1 MQSTVNYLWHT
12 DDLLGQGAT
21 ASVYKARNKK
31 SGELVAVKVFNTA
44 SYLRPREVQV
54 REFEVLRKLNHQNI
68 VKLFAVEETGGSR
81 QKVLVMEY
89 CSSGSLLSVLES
101 PENAF
106 GLPEEE
112 FLVVL
117 RCVVAGMNHLRENGI
132 VHRDI
137 KPGNIMRLMGEEGQ
151 SIYKLTDFG
160 AARELDDDEKFV
172 SVYGTEEY
180 LHPDM
185 YERAVLRKP
194 QQKTFGVTVDLW
206 SIGVT
211 LYHAATGSLPF
222 VPFGGPRR
230 NKEMMYRITTEKPAG
245 AIAGTQRRENGPL
258 EWSYTLP
265 VTCRLSTGLQS
276 QLVPILANILEVEQA
291 KCWGFDQFFAETSDI
306 LQRVVVHV
314 FSLSQA
320 ALHRVYIHAHNTVAI
335 FLEAVYKQT
344 SVAPQHQEY
353 LFEGH
358 VCVLEPS
365 LSAQHI
371 THTTASSPLTL
382 FSMASE
388 TPKGLAFR
396 DPAQD
401 IPKFFPKVDL
411 QADYST
417 AKSVLGAGYQALW
430 LARAL
435 LAGQELMLRGLYWF
449 VETLQVTCRRTLEVT
464 RMALLFLSSSLGTER
479 FSSVAGMPEMQEL
492 KRITE
497 LRSKLRALA
506 EALSRCSHNI
516 TETQTSL
523 STLSSELM
531 KNRDQVLADRSIQQ
545 IQCCLDKMNLIYKQ
559 FKKSRMRPGLGYNE
573 EQIHKLDKV
582 NFGHLAK
589 RLLQVFQEKCVQKY
603 QTSLVTHGKWM
614 REVHET
620 RNHLRMV
627 SCSVAAFNTE
637 AQGAQE
643 GLGKLLDQLSHQLL
657 QDRTKEAQVSAPP
670 TAPHPSPALMDL
682 VLHMQELCE
691 EMKLLAFDLQ
701 DNNRII
707 EGAGPDAGGC
717 PISSAYLSPG
727 QQLGD
732 VTSITF
738 HCLSAGSSPA
748 GPGVPGHLCQA
759 TAWAELCVSHRL
771 RYGSSVPR
779 ACVAK
784 AGRRWGR
791 RDVNHSRRPAH
802 PPPWVYRPSLLREQK
817 RRPLGVPPGD
827 WVRRP
832 NFSLLSS

>member
-1 MQSTVNYLWHT
+1 MQSTANYLWHT

-31 SGELVAVKVFNTA
+31 SGELVAVKVFNTT

-106 GLPEEE
+106 GLPEDE

-137 KPGNIMRLMGEEGQ
+137 KPGNIMRLVGEEGQ

-194 QQKTFGVTVDLW
+194 QQKAFGVTVDLW

-222 VPFGGPRR
+222 IPFGGPRR
-230 NKEMMYRITTEKPAG
+230 NKEIMYRITTEKPAG
-245 AIAGTQRRENGPL
+245 AIAGAQRRENGPL

-265 VTCRLSTGLQS
+265 ITCQLSLGLQS

-320 ALHRVYIHAHNTVAI
+320 VLHHIYIHAHNTIAI
-335 FLEAVYKQT
+335 FQEAVHKQT
-344 SVAPQHQEY
+344 SVAPRHQEY

-358 VCVLEPS
+358 LCVLEPS
-365 LSAQHI
+365 VSAQHI
-371 THTTASSPLTL
+371 AHTTASSPLTL
-382 FSMASE
+382 FSTAI
-388 TPKGLAFR
+388 PKGLAFR
-396 DPAQD
+396 DPALD
-401 IPKFFPKVDL
+401 VPKFVPKVDL
-411 QADYST
+411 QADYNT
-417 AKSVLGAGYQALW
+417 AKGVLGAGYQALR

-435 LAGQELMLRGLYWF
+435 LDGQELMFRGLHW
-449 VETLQVTCRRTLEVT
+449 VMEVLQATCRRTLEVART
-464 RMALLFLSSSLGTER
+464 SLLYLSSSLGTER
-479 FSSVAGMPEMQEL
+479 FSSVAGTPEIQEL
-492 KRITE
+492 KAAAE
-497 LRSKLRALA
+497 LRSRLRTLA
-506 EALSRCSHNI
+506 EVLSRCSQNI
-516 TETQTSL
+516 TETQESL
-523 STLSSELM
+523 SSLNRELV
-531 KNRDQVLADRSIQQ
+531 KSRDQVHEDRSIQQ
-545 IQCCLDKMNLIYKQ
+545 IQCCLDKMNFIYKQ

-582 NFGHLAK
+582 NFSHLAK
-589 RLLQVFQEKCVQKY
+589 RLLQVFQEECVQKY
-603 QTSLVTHGKWM
+603 QASLVTHGKRM
-614 REVHET
+614 RVVHET
-620 RNHLRMV
+620 RNHLRLV
-627 SCSVAAFNTE
+627 GCSVAACNTE
-637 AQGAQE
+637 AQGVQE
-643 GLGKLLDQLSHQLL
+643 SLSKLLEELSHQLL
-657 QDRTKEAQVSAPP
+657 QDRAKGAQASPPPIAPY
-670 TAPHPSPALMDL
+670 PSPTRKDL
-682 VLHMQELCE
+682 LLHMQELCE
-691 EMKLLAFDLQ
+691 GMKLLASDLL

-707 EGAGPDAGGC
+707 ERLNRVPAPPD
-717 PISSAYLSPG
+717 
-727 QQLGD
+727 
-732 VTSITF
+732 V
-738 HCLSAGSSPA
+738 
-748 GPGVPGHLCQA
+748 
-759 TAWAELCVSHRL
+759 
-771 RYGSSVPR
+771 
-779 ACVAK
+779 
-784 AGRRWGR
+784 
-791 RDVNHSRRPAH
+791 
-802 PPPWVYRPSLLREQK
+802 
-817 RRPLGVPPGD
+817 
-827 WVRRP
+827 
-832 NFSLLSS
+832 

>member
-54 REFEVLRKLNHQNI
+54 REFEVLRKLSHQNI
-68 VKLFAVEETGGSR
+68 IKFFAVEETGGSR

-89 CSSGSLLSVLES
+89 CSSGSLLSALES

-106 GLPEEE
+106 GLPEDE

-117 RCVVAGMNHLRENGI
+117 RCVVAGVNHLRENGI

-137 KPGNIMRLMGEEGQ
+137 KPGNILRLVGEEGR

-194 QQKTFGVTVDLW
+194 QQKAFGVAVDLW

-230 NKEMMYRITTEKPAG
+230 NKEIMYRITTEKPTG
-245 AIAGTQRRENGPL
+245 AIAGTQRLENGPL

-265 VTCRLSTGLQS
+265 ITCQLSMGLQS

-314 FSLSQA
+314 FSLPQA
-320 ALHRVYIHAHNTVAI
+320 VVHHVYIHAHNTIAI

-344 SVAPQHQEY
+344 NVAPQHQEY

-358 VCVLEPS
+358 LCVLEPS

-371 THTTASSPLTL
+371 AHTTASSPLTL
-382 FSMASE
+382 FSMVSE

-396 DPAQD
+396 DRCRRQIWVLILHAPLKCHVTRAGGLPNLLRSVQRSGKETPVETGRCGFNVVSTVCAALD

-411 QADYST
+411 QADYNT
-417 AKSVLGAGYQALW
+417 AKGVLGAGYQALR
-430 LARAL
+430 LAQAL
-435 LAGQELMLRGLYWF
+435 LTGQELMLRGLHWF
-449 VETLQVTCRRTLEVT
+449 VESLQATCRRTLEVT

-479 FSSVAGMPEMQEL
+479 FSNVAGVPEIQEL
-492 KRITE
+492 KRAAE
-497 LRSKLRALA
+497 LRSKLRTLA
-506 EALSRCSHNI
+506 EVLSRCSHNI
-516 TETQTSL
+516 TETKMTL
-523 STLSSELM
+523 SNLSSELM
-531 KNRDQVLADRSIQQ
+531 KNRDQVHADRSIQQ
-545 IQCCLDKMNLIYKQ
+545 IQCCLDKMYLIYKQ

-582 NFGHLAK
+582 NFSHLAK
-589 RLLQVFQEKCVQKY
+589 RLLQVFQEERVQKY
-603 QTSLVTHGKWM
+603 QASLATHGKRM
-614 REVHET
+614 RVVHET
-620 RNHLRMV
+620 RNHLRLV
-627 SCSVAAFNTE
+627 GCSVAACNTE

-643 GLGKLLDQLSHQLL
+643 SLSKILDWLSHQLL
-657 QDRTKEAQVSAPP
+657 QDRTKEAQASPP
-670 TAPHPSPALMDL
+670 TTAPYPSPALKDL
-682 VLHMQELCE
+682 VFHMQELCK
-691 EMKLLAFDLQ
+691 EMKVLASDLQ
-701 DNNRII
+701 DNNRVI
-707 EGAGPDAGGC
+707 EGLSRVPSAPD
-717 PISSAYLSPG
+717 I
-727 QQLGD
+727 
-732 VTSITF
+732 
-738 HCLSAGSSPA
+738 
-748 GPGVPGHLCQA
+748 
-759 TAWAELCVSHRL
+759 
-771 RYGSSVPR
+771 
-779 ACVAK
+779 
-784 AGRRWGR
+784 
-791 RDVNHSRRPAH
+791 
-802 PPPWVYRPSLLREQK
+802 
-817 RRPLGVPPGD
+817 
-827 WVRRP
+827 
-832 NFSLLSS
+832 

>member
-1 MQSTVNYLWHT
+1 MQSTANYLWHT

-44 SYLRPREVQV
+44 SYLRPLEVQE

-68 VKLFAVEETGGSR
+68 VKLFAVEETGGR

-106 GLPEEE
+106 GLPEDE

-137 KPGNIMRLMGEEGQ
+137 KPGNIMRLVGEEGQ

-160 AARELDDDEKFV
+160 AARELDDDEKFI

-194 QQKTFGVTVDLW
+194 QQKAFGVAVDLW

-230 NKEMMYRITTEKPAG
+230 NKGIMYRITTEKPAG
-245 AIAGTQRRENGPL
+245 AIAGAQRRENGPL
-258 EWSYTLP
+258 EWSYSLP
-265 VTCRLSTGLQS
+265 ITCPLSTGLQS

-320 ALHRVYIHAHNTVAI
+320 VLHHVYIHAHNTIAI
-335 FLEAVYKQT
+335 FLEAVYEQT
-344 SVAPQHQEY
+344 KVAPQHQEY

-358 VCVLEPS
+358 LCVLEPN

-371 THTTASSPLTL
+371 AHTTASSPLTL
-382 FSMASE
+382 FSMANE
-388 TPKGLAFR
+388 TPKGLAFK
-396 DPAQD
+396 DPALD
-401 IPKFFPKVDL
+401 IPKFVPKVDL
-411 QADYST
+411 QADYNT
-417 AKSVLGAGYQALW
+417 AKGVLGAGYQALR

-435 LAGQELMLRGLYWF
+435 LDGQEMMLRGLHWV
-449 VETLQVTCRRTLEVT
+449 VEVLQTLCRRTLEVT
-464 RMALLFLSSSLGTER
+464 RTALLFLSSSLGTER
-479 FSSVAGMPEMQEL
+479 FSPTAGTSEIQEL
-492 KRITE
+492 KGAAE
-497 LRSKLRALA
+497 LRSRLRTLA
-506 EALSRCSHNI
+506 EVLSRCSQNI
-516 TETQTSL
+516 TDTQMSL
-523 STLSSELM
+523 SNLSSELM
-531 KNRDQVLADRSIQQ
+531 KNRDQVHEDRSIKQ
-545 IQCCLDKMNLIYKQ
+545 IQCCLDKMYLIYKQ
-559 FKKSRMRPGLGYNE
+559 FKKSRMKPGLGYNQ

-582 NFGHLAK
+582 NFSHLAK
-589 RLLQVFQEKCVQKY
+589 RLLQVFQEECVQKY
-603 QTSLVTHGKWM
+603 QASLVTHGKRM
-614 REVHET
+614 REVHKT
-620 RNHLRMV
+620 RNHLRLV
-627 SCSVAAFNTE
+627 GCSVAACNTE

-643 GLGKLLDQLSHQLL
+643 SLSKILDQLSYQLL
-657 QDRTKEAQVSAPP
+657 QDRTKAAQASP
-670 TAPHPSPALMDL
+670 TLMDPHPSPAPKDL
-682 VLHMQELCE
+682 ALHMQELCE

-707 EGAGPDAGGC
+707 ER
-717 PISSAYLSPG
+717 LSRE
-727 QQLGD
+727 
-732 VTSITF
+732 S
-738 HCLSAGSSPA
+738 SSP
-748 GPGVPGHLCQA
+748 
-759 TAWAELCVSHRL
+759 
-771 RYGSSVPR
+771 
-779 ACVAK
+779 
-784 AGRRWGR
+784 
-791 RDVNHSRRPAH
+791 DV
-802 PPPWVYRPSLLREQK
+802 
-817 RRPLGVPPGD
+817 
-827 WVRRP
+827 
-832 NFSLLSS
+832 

>member
-1 MQSTVNYLWHT
+1 MGTQLLDLPQTVNITDARPGESLADPQRLRALGRRRPASRGQEMQSTVNYLWHT

-54 REFEVLRKLNHQNI
+54 REFDVLRKLNHQNI

-89 CSSGSLLSVLES
+89 CSGGSLLSVLES

-106 GLPEEE
+106 GLPEDE

-117 RCVVAGMNHLRENGI
+117 RCVAPPMRTLYLDPRASFPPKEAPHTELFLARELAALPPSPVAGMNHLRENSI

-265 VTCRLSTGLQS
+265 ITCRLSMGLQS

-320 ALHRVYIHAHNTVAI
+320 VLHHVYIHAHNTVAI

-371 THTTASSPLTL
+371 AHTTASSPLTL

-449 VETLQVTCRRTLEVT
+449 VEMLQATCRRTLEVT
-464 RMALLFLSSSLGTER
+464 RMALLFLTSSLGTER
-479 FSSVAGMPEMQEL
+479 CSAMVRLWFSSVAGMPEMQEL
-492 KRITE
+492 KRVTE
-497 LRSKLRALA
+497 LRSKLQALA
-506 EALSRCSHNI
+506 EALSRYAHDI
-516 TETQTSL
+516 TETQMSL
-523 STLSSELM
+523 NNLSSELM
-531 KNRDQVLADRSIQQ
+531 KNRDQHPADSVLFGQDEPHLQTVQEIQ
-545 IQCCLDKMNLIYKQ
+545 NEA
-559 FKKSRMRPGLGYNE
+559 SGLGYNE

-620 RNHLRMV
+620 RIHLRMV

-643 GLGKLLDQLSHQLL
+643 SLSKILDQLSHQLL
-657 QDRTKEAQVSAPP
+657 QDRTMGAQVSAPP
-670 TAPHPSPALMDL
+670 TAPHPSPALTDL

-691 EMKLLAFDLQ
+691 EVKLLAFDLQ

-707 EGAGPDAGGC
+707 EGLSRPPSAPD
-717 PISSAYLSPG
+717 S
-727 QQLGD
+727 
-732 VTSITF
+732 
-738 HCLSAGSSPA
+738 
-748 GPGVPGHLCQA
+748 
-759 TAWAELCVSHRL
+759 
-771 RYGSSVPR
+771 
-779 ACVAK
+779 
-784 AGRRWGR
+784 
-791 RDVNHSRRPAH
+791 
-802 PPPWVYRPSLLREQK
+802 
-817 RRPLGVPPGD
+817 
-827 WVRRP
+827 
-832 NFSLLSS
+832 

>member
-1 MQSTVNYLWHT
+1 MQSTANYLWHT

-44 SYLRPREVQV
+44 SYLRPHEVQV

-222 VPFGGPRR
+222 IPFGGPRR

-245 AIAGTQRRENGPL
+245 AIAGTQRQQNGPL
-258 EWSYTLP
+258 EWSYSLP
-265 VTCRLSTGLQS
+265 ITCRLSTGLQT

-320 ALHRVYIHAHNTVAI
+320 VLHHVYIHAHNTIAI
-335 FLEAVYKQT
+335 FLEAVYEQT
-344 SVAPQHQEY
+344 QVAPQHQEY

-358 VCVLEPS
+358 LCVLEPS

-371 THTTASSPLTL
+371 AHTTSSSPLTL
-382 FSMASE
+382 FSTASE

-411 QADYST
+411 QSDYTTS
-417 AKSVLGAGYQALW
+417 KSVLGAGYQALW
-430 LARAL
+430 LAQTL
-435 LAGQELMLRGLYWF
+435 LAGQELMLRGLDWF
-449 VETLQVTCRRTLEVT
+449 VRTLEGV
-464 RMALLFLSSSLGTER
+464 RVALLFLSSSLGTER
-479 FSSVAGMPEMQEL
+479 VSSVSGTLEIEEVKKVTEL
-492 KRITE
+492 KSR
-497 LRSKLRALA
+497 LRALA
-506 EALSRCSHNI
+506 EALSRCSHRI
-516 TETQTSL
+516 TETQSCL
-523 STLSSELM
+523 SNLSSELL
-531 KNRDQVLADRSIQQ
+531 KNRDQVHADRSIQK

-582 NFGHLAK
+582 NFSRLAK
-589 RLLQVFQEKCVQKY
+589 RLLKVFQEKCVQKY
-603 QTSLVTHGKWM
+603 QTSLVTHGMWM

-620 RNHLRMV
+620 RNRLRMV
-627 SCSVAAFNTE
+627 GCSVAAHNTE
-637 AQGAQE
+637 AQGVQE
-643 GLGKLLDQLSHQLL
+643 SLSKVLGGGLPGEGGWQDNSGLSADTSL
-657 QDRTKEAQVSAPP
+657 ASA
-670 TAPHPSPALMDL
+670 SDSMR
-682 VLHMQELCE
+682 ELCD

-707 EGAGPDAGGC
+707 EG
-717 PISSAYLSPG
+717 
-727 QQLGD
+727 
-732 VTSITF
+732 
-738 HCLSAGSSPA
+738 
-748 GPGVPGHLCQA
+748 
-759 TAWAELCVSHRL
+759 
-771 RYGSSVPR
+771 
-779 ACVAK
+779 
-784 AGRRWGR
+784 
-791 RDVNHSRRPAH
+791 
-802 PPPWVYRPSLLREQK
+802 
-817 RRPLGVPPGD
+817 
-827 WVRRP
+827 
-832 NFSLLSS
+832 

>member
-68 VKLFAVEETGGSR
+68 VKLFAVEETGVSR

-89 CSSGSLLSVLES
+89 CSGGSLLSVLES

-106 GLPEEE
+106 GLPEDE

-117 RCVVAGMNHLRENGI
+117 RCVVAGMNHLRENSI

-245 AIAGTQRRENGPL
+245 AIAGTQKRENGPL

-265 VTCRLSTGLQS
+265 ITCRLSTGLQS

-320 ALHRVYIHAHNTVAI
+320 ALHRVYIHAHNTIAI
-335 FLEAVYKQT
+335 FLEAVYEQT
-344 SVAPQHQEY
+344 SVAPQNQEY

-358 VCVLEPS
+358 ICFLEPS

-371 THTTASSPLTL
+371 AHTTASSPLTL

-430 LARAL
+430 LAGAL

-449 VETLQVTCRRTLEVT
+449 V
-464 RMALLFLSSSLGTER
+464 
-479 FSSVAGMPEMQEL
+479 SVAGMPEMQEL

-523 STLSSELM
+523 SNLSSELM
-531 KNRDQVLADRSIQQ
+531 KNRDQVHADRSIQQ
-545 IQCCLDKMNLIYKQ
+545 VQCCLDKMNLIYKQ

-589 RLLQVFQEKCVQKY
+589 RLLQVFQEKCVQRY

-614 REVHET
+614 REVHDT

-643 GLGKLLDQLSHQLL
+643 SLSKILDQLSHQLL
-657 QDRTKEAQVSAPP
+657 QDRTKEAQVSATP

-691 EMKLLAFDLQ
+691 EMKLLAVDLQ
-701 DNNRII
+701 DNNHII
-707 EGAGPDAGGC
+707 EGLSRPPTAPD
-717 PISSAYLSPG
+717 S
-727 QQLGD
+727 
-732 VTSITF
+732 
-738 HCLSAGSSPA
+738 
-748 GPGVPGHLCQA
+748 
-759 TAWAELCVSHRL
+759 
-771 RYGSSVPR
+771 
-779 ACVAK
+779 
-784 AGRRWGR
+784 
-791 RDVNHSRRPAH
+791 
-802 PPPWVYRPSLLREQK
+802 
-817 RRPLGVPPGD
+817 
-827 WVRRP
+827 
-832 NFSLLSS
+832 

>member
-68 VKLFAVEETGGSR
+68 IKLFAVEEMGGSR

-106 GLPEEE
+106 GLPEDE

-137 KPGNIMRLMGEEGQ
+137 KPGNIMRLVGEEGQ

-194 QQKTFGVTVDLW
+194 QQKAFGVAVDLW

-230 NKEMMYRITTEKPAG
+230 NKEIMYRITTEKPAG
-245 AIAGTQRRENGPL
+245 AIAGTQRLENGPL

-265 VTCRLSTGLQS
+265 ITCQLSLGLQS

-314 FSLSQA
+314 FSLPQA
-320 ALHRVYIHAHNTVAI
+320 VMHHVYIHAHNTIAI

-344 SVAPQHQEY
+344 NVAPQHQEY

-358 VCVLEPS
+358 LCVLEPS

-371 THTTASSPLTL
+371 AHTTASSPLTL
-382 FSMASE
+382 FSMVSE

-396 DPAQD
+396 DPALD
-401 IPKFFPKVDL
+401 IPKFVPKVDL
-411 QADYST
+411 QADYNT
-417 AKSVLGAGYQALW
+417 AKGVLGAGYQALR
-430 LARAL
+430 LAQAL
-435 LAGQELMLRGLYWF
+435 LAGQELMLRGLHWF
-449 VETLQVTCRRTLEVT
+449 VEILQATCRRTLEVT
-464 RMALLFLSSSLGTER
+464 RMALLFLSSSLGTE
-479 FSSVAGMPEMQEL
+479 STVAGVPEIQEL
-492 KRITE
+492 KRAAE
-497 LRSKLRALA
+497 LRSKLRTLA
-506 EALSRCSHNI
+506 EVLSRCSHNI
-516 TETQTSL
+516 TETKMTL
-523 STLSSELM
+523 SNLSSELM
-531 KNRDQVLADRSIQQ
+531 KNRDQVHADRSIQQ
-545 IQCCLDKMNLIYKQ
+545 IQCCLDKMYLIYKQ

-582 NFGHLAK
+582 NFSHLAK
-589 RLLQVFQEKCVQKY
+589 RLLQVFQEERVQKY
-603 QTSLVTHGKWM
+603 QASLVTHGKRM
-614 REVHET
+614 RVVHET
-620 RNHLRMV
+620 RNHLRLV
-627 SCSVAAFNTE
+627 GCSVAACNTE

-643 GLGKLLDQLSHQLL
+643 SLSKILDWLSHQLL
-657 QDRTKEAQVSAPP
+657 QDRTKGAQASPPP
-670 TAPHPSPALMDL
+670 TAPYPSPALKDL
-682 VLHMQELCE
+682 VLHMQELCK
-691 EMKLLAFDLQ
+691 EMKVLASDLQ
-701 DNNRII
+701 DNNRVI
-707 EGAGPDAGGC
+707 EGLSRVPSAPD
-717 PISSAYLSPG
+717 I
-727 QQLGD
+727 
-732 VTSITF
+732 
-738 HCLSAGSSPA
+738 
-748 GPGVPGHLCQA
+748 
-759 TAWAELCVSHRL
+759 
-771 RYGSSVPR
+771 
-779 ACVAK
+779 
-784 AGRRWGR
+784 
-791 RDVNHSRRPAH
+791 
-802 PPPWVYRPSLLREQK
+802 
-817 RRPLGVPPGD
+817 
-827 WVRRP
+827 
-832 NFSLLSS
+832 

>member
-1 MQSTVNYLWHT
+1 MQSTINYLWHT

-106 GLPEEE
+106 GLPEDE

-137 KPGNIMRLMGEEGQ
+137 KPGNIMRLLGEEGQ

-230 NKEMMYRITTEKPAG
+230 NKEIMYRITTEKPAG

-265 VTCRLSTGLQS
+265 ITCQLSVGLQS

-306 LQRVVVHV
+306 LQRAVVHV

-320 ALHRVYIHAHNTVAI
+320 VLHRIYIHAHNTIAI
-335 FLEAVYKQT
+335 FLEAVYEQT
-344 SVAPQHQEY
+344 NVAPQHQEY

-358 VCVLEPS
+358 LCVLEPN

-371 THTTASSPLTL
+371 AHTTASSPLTL

-396 DPAQD
+396 DPALD
-401 IPKFFPKVDL
+401 IPKFVPKVDL
-411 QADYST
+411 QADYNT
-417 AKSVLGAGYQALW
+417 AKGVLGAGYQALR
-430 LARAL
+430 LARVL
-435 LAGQELMLRGLYWF
+435 LAGQELMLRGLHWF
-449 VETLQVTCRRTLEVT
+449 VETLQATCRRTLEVT
-464 RMALLFLSSSLGTER
+464 RMALLFLSSSLGAE
-479 FSSVAGMPEMQEL
+479 SSVAGMPEIQEL
-492 KRITE
+492 KRATE
-497 LRSKLRALA
+497 LRSQLRTLA
-506 EALSRCSHNI
+506 GVLSRCSHNI
-516 TETQTSL
+516 TETQMSL
-523 STLSSELM
+523 SSLSSELV
-531 KNRDQVLADRSIQQ
+531 KNRDQVHEDRSIQQ
-545 IQCCLDKMNLIYKQ
+545 IQCCVDKMYLIYKQ

-582 NFGHLAK
+582 NFSHLAK
-589 RLLQVFQEKCVQKY
+589 RLLQVFQEECVQKY
-603 QTSLVTHGKWM
+603 QTSLVTHGKRM
-614 REVHET
+614 RVAHET
-620 RNHLRMV
+620 RNHLRLV
-627 SCSVAAFNTE
+627 GCSVAACNTE

-643 GLGKLLDQLSHQLL
+643 SLSKILDRLSHQLL
-657 QDRTKEAQVSAPP
+657 QDRTTGAQASPPPSAPY
-670 TAPHPSPALMDL
+670 PSPALKDL

-707 EGAGPDAGGC
+707 EGLSRVPSAPD
-717 PISSAYLSPG
+717 
-727 QQLGD
+727 
-732 VTSITF
+732 V
-738 HCLSAGSSPA
+738 
-748 GPGVPGHLCQA
+748 
-759 TAWAELCVSHRL
+759 
-771 RYGSSVPR
+771 
-779 ACVAK
+779 
-784 AGRRWGR
+784 
-791 RDVNHSRRPAH
+791 
-802 PPPWVYRPSLLREQK
+802 
-817 RRPLGVPPGD
+817 
-827 WVRRP
+827 
-832 NFSLLSS
+832 

>member
-68 VKLFAVEETGGSR
+68 IKLFAVEEMGGSR

-106 GLPEEE
+106 GLPEDE

-137 KPGNIMRLMGEEGQ
+137 KPGNIMRLVGEEGQ

-194 QQKTFGVTVDLW
+194 QQKAFGVAVDLW

-230 NKEMMYRITTEKPAG
+230 NKEIMHRITTEKPAG
-245 AIAGTQRRENGPL
+245 AIAGTQRLENGPL

-265 VTCRLSTGLQS
+265 VTCQLSMGLQS
-276 QLVPILANILEVEQA
+276 QLVPILVNILEVEQA

-314 FSLSQA
+314 FSLPQA
-320 ALHRVYIHAHNTVAI
+320 VVHHVYIHAHNTIAI

-344 SVAPQHQEY
+344 NVAPQHQEY

-358 VCVLEPS
+358 LCVLEPS

-371 THTTASSPLTL
+371 AHTTASSPLTL
-382 FSMASE
+382 FSTVSE

-396 DPAQD
+396 DPALD
-401 IPKFFPKVDL
+401 IPKFVPKVDL
-411 QADYST
+411 QADYNT
-417 AKSVLGAGYQALW
+417 AKGVLGAGFQALR
-430 LARAL
+430 LAQAL
-435 LAGQELMLRGLYWF
+435 LAGQELMLRGLHWF
-449 VETLQVTCRRTLEVT
+449 VEILQATCRRTLEVT
-464 RMALLFLSSSLGTER
+464 RMALLFLSSSLGTE
-479 FSSVAGMPEMQEL
+479 SSVAGVPEIQEL
-492 KRITE
+492 RRAAE
-497 LRSKLRALA
+497 LRSKLRTLA
-506 EALSRCSHNI
+506 EVLSRCSHNI
-516 TETQTSL
+516 TETKTTL
-523 STLSSELM
+523 SSLSSELM
-531 KNRDQVLADRSIQQ
+531 KNRDQVHEDRSIQQ
-545 IQCCLDKMNLIYKQ
+545 IQCCLDKMYLIYKQ

-582 NFGHLAK
+582 NFSHLAK
-589 RLLQVFQEKCVQKY
+589 RLLQVFQEGRVQKY
-603 QTSLVTHGKWM
+603 QASLVTHGKRM
-614 REVHET
+614 RVVHET
-620 RNHLRMV
+620 RNHLRLV
-627 SCSVAAFNTE
+627 GCSVAACNTE

-643 GLGKLLDQLSHQLL
+643 SLSKILDWLSQQLL
-657 QDRTKEAQVSAPP
+657 QDRTKGAQASPPP
-670 TAPHPSPALMDL
+670 TATYPSPALKDL
-682 VLHMQELCE
+682 VLHMQELCK
-691 EMKLLAFDLQ
+691 EMKVLASDLQ
-701 DNNRII
+701 DNNRVI
-707 EGAGPDAGGC
+707 EG
-717 PISSAYLSPG
+717 
-727 QQLGD
+727 
-732 VTSITF
+732 
-738 HCLSAGSSPA
+738 
-748 GPGVPGHLCQA
+748 
-759 TAWAELCVSHRL
+759 
-771 RYGSSVPR
+771 
-779 ACVAK
+779 
-784 AGRRWGR
+784 
-791 RDVNHSRRPAH
+791 
-802 PPPWVYRPSLLREQK
+802 SLLQHSTSLVYTLDLTQPTALPKLEGVISEQ
-817 RRPLGVPPGD
+817 VS
-827 WVRRP
+827 
-832 NFSLLSS
+832 SL

>member
-68 VKLFAVEETGGSR
+68 VKLFAVEETGSSR

-89 CSSGSLLSVLES
+89 CSSGSLLSVLEN

-137 KPGNIMRLMGEEGQ
+137 KPGNIMRLLGEEGQ

-160 AARELDDDEKFV
+160 AARELDDDEKFI

-194 QQKTFGVTVDLW
+194 QQKAFGVTVDLW

-230 NKEMMYRITTEKPAG
+230 NKEIMYRITTEKPAG
-245 AIAGTQRRENGPL
+245 AIAGMQRWENGPL
-258 EWSYTLP
+258 EWSYALP
-265 VTCRLSTGLQS
+265 ITCQLSMGLQS
-276 QLVPILANILEVEQA
+276 QLVPILANVLEVEQA

-306 LQRVVVHV
+306 LQRAVVHV

-320 ALHRVYIHAHNTVAI
+320 VLHHVYIHAHNTVAI

-344 SVAPQHQEY
+344 NVAPQHQEY

-358 VCVLEPS
+358 LCVLEPN

-371 THTTASSPLTL
+371 AHTTASSPLML
-382 FSMASE
+382 FSMAGE

-396 DPAQD
+396 DPALD
-401 IPKFFPKVDL
+401 IPKFVPKVDL
-411 QADYST
+411 QADYNT
-417 AKSVLGAGYQALW
+417 AKGALGAGYQALR

-435 LAGQELMLRGLYWF
+435 LAGQELMLRGLHWF
-449 VETLQVTCRRTLEVT
+449 VEMLQATCRRTLEVT
-464 RMALLFLSSSLGTER
+464 RTSLLFLSSSLGPER
-479 FSSVAGMPEMQEL
+479 LSNMARMPEIEEL
-492 KRITE
+492 KRATE
-497 LRSKLRALA
+497 LRSTLRALA
-506 EALSRCSHNI
+506 EVLSRFSHNI
-516 TETQTSL
+516 TETQTNL
-523 STLSSELM
+523 SSLSSELA
-531 KNRDQVLADRSIQQ
+531 KNRDQVHEDRSIQQ
-545 IQCCLDKMNLIYKQ
+545 IQCCLDKMYLIYKQ

-582 NFGHLAK
+582 NFSHLAK
-589 RLLQVFQEKCVQKY
+589 RLLQVFQEECVQKY
-603 QTSLVTHGKWM
+603 QTSLVTHGNRM
-614 REVHET
+614 RLVHQA
-620 RNHLRMV
+620 RNHLRLV
-627 SCSVAAFNTE
+627 GCSVAACNTE
-637 AQGAQE
+637 AQGVQE
-643 GLGKLLDQLSHQLL
+643 GLSKILDGLSHQLL
-657 QDRTKEAQVSAPP
+657 QDRTKGAQASPP
-670 TAPHPSPALMDL
+670 PVATYASPALRDL
-682 VLHMQELCE
+682 GVHMEELCE

-707 EGAGPDAGGC
+707 EGKPRCRAWVNC
-717 PISSAYLSPG
+717 PRPM
-727 QQLGD
+727 
-732 VTSITF
+732 F
-738 HCLSAGSSPA
+738 
-748 GPGVPGHLCQA
+748 LCPR
-759 TAWAELCVSHRL
+759 WAPVLC
-771 RYGSSVPR
+771 
-779 ACVAK
+779 
-784 AGRRWGR
+784 
-791 RDVNHSRRPAH
+791 
-802 PPPWVYRPSLLREQK
+802 
-817 RRPLGVPPGD
+817 
-827 WVRRP
+827 
-832 NFSLLSS
+832 

>member
-44 SYLRPREVQV
+44 SYLRPHEVQV

-68 VKLFAVEETGGSR
+68 VKLFAVEETVGPGR

-222 VPFGGPRR
+222 IPFGGPRR

-245 AIAGTQRRENGPL
+245 AIAGAQRRENGPL
-258 EWSYTLP
+258 EWSYSLP
-265 VTCRLSTGLQS
+265 VTCRLSVGLQT

-320 ALHRVYIHAHNTVAI
+320 VLHHVYIHAHNTIAI
-335 FLEAVYKQT
+335 FLEAVYEQT
-344 SVAPQHQEY
+344 QVAPQHQEY

-358 VCVLEPS
+358 LCILEPS

-371 THTTASSPLTL
+371 AHTTTSSPLTL
-382 FSMASE
+382 LSTASE

-411 QADYST
+411 QSDYTTSKVRGGAGARLSQRCHT
-417 AKSVLGAGYQALW
+417 PNVVVGLCLPIPQPCPFSVLPW
-430 LARAL
+430 
-435 LAGQELMLRGLYWF
+435 
-449 VETLQVTCRRTLEVT
+449 
-464 RMALLFLSSSLGTER
+464 R
-479 FSSVAGMPEMQEL
+479 FSSVSGTPEIEEVKRVTEL
-492 KRITE
+492 KSR
-497 LRSKLRALA
+497 LRALA
-506 EALSRCSHNI
+506 EALSRCSHRI
-516 TETQTSL
+516 TETQLRL
-523 STLSSELM
+523 SNLSSELL
-531 KNRDQVLADRSIQQ
+531 KNRDQVHADRSIQK

-559 FKKSRMRPGLGYNE
+559 FKKSKMRPGLGYNE

-582 NFGHLAK
+582 NFSRLAK
-589 RLLQVFQEKCVQKY
+589 RLLKVFQEKCVQKY
-603 QTSLVTHGKWM
+603 QTSLVTHGMWM

-627 SCSVAAFNTE
+627 SCSMAAHNTE
-637 AQGAQE
+637 AQGVQE
-643 GLGKLLDQLSHQLL
+643 SLSKILDRLSNQLL
-657 QDRTKEAQVSAPP
+657 QDRAKEAQVSPSPAAPY
-670 TAPHPSPALMDL
+670 PSPALTDL
-682 VLHMQELCE
+682 VFHMQELCN

-707 EGAGPDAGGC
+707 EG
-717 PISSAYLSPG
+717 
-727 QQLGD
+727 
-732 VTSITF
+732 
-738 HCLSAGSSPA
+738 
-748 GPGVPGHLCQA
+748 
-759 TAWAELCVSHRL
+759 
-771 RYGSSVPR
+771 
-779 ACVAK
+779 
-784 AGRRWGR
+784 
-791 RDVNHSRRPAH
+791 
-802 PPPWVYRPSLLREQK
+802 
-817 RRPLGVPPGD
+817 
-827 WVRRP
+827 
-832 NFSLLSS
+832 

>member
-1 MQSTVNYLWHT
+1 MQSTINYLWHT

-106 GLPEEE
+106 GLPEDE

-258 EWSYTLP
+258 EWSYGLP
-265 VTCRLSTGLQS
+265 ITCRLSPGLQS

-320 ALHRVYIHAHNTVAI
+320 VLHHIYIHAHNTIAI
-335 FLEAVYKQT
+335 FLEAVYEQT

-353 LFEGH
+353 FFEGH
-358 VCVLEPS
+358 LCVLEPS

-382 FSMASE
+382 FSKASE

-401 IPKFFPKVDL
+401 ISKFFPKVDL
-411 QADYST
+411 QADYTT
-417 AKSVLGAGYQALW
+417 AKSILGAGYQALW
-430 LARAL
+430 LARTL
-435 LAGQELMLRGLYWF
+435 LAGQEMMLRGLHWF
-449 VETLQVTCRRTLEVT
+449 VETLQATCRRTLEVT

-492 KRITE
+492 KRVTE
-497 LRSKLRALA
+497 LRSRLRALV

-516 TETQTSL
+516 TETQVSL
-523 STLSSELM
+523 SNLSSELV
-531 KNRDQVLADRSIQQ
+531 KNRDQSLSPAHSIQQ

-573 EQIHKLDKV
+573 EQIHKLDNSRMCEPHAV
-582 NFGHLAK
+582 LVWRGGPTVDPRAGRFGGGDPGMLA
-589 RLLQVFQEKCVQKY
+589 VGTGKCMRPGTICAWSAVLWLPTTQKP
-603 QTSLVTHGKWM
+603 
-614 REVHET
+614 RES
-620 RNHLRMV
+620 RR
-627 SCSVAAFNTE
+627 A
-637 AQGAQE
+637 
-643 GLGKLLDQLSHQLL
+643 
-657 QDRTKEAQVSAPP
+657 SA
-670 TAPHPSPALMDL
+670 S
-682 VLHMQELCE
+682 MQELCE

-707 EGAGPDAGGC
+707 EGLSRPPSAPD
-717 PISSAYLSPG
+717 S
-727 QQLGD
+727 
-732 VTSITF
+732 
-738 HCLSAGSSPA
+738 
-748 GPGVPGHLCQA
+748 
-759 TAWAELCVSHRL
+759 
-771 RYGSSVPR
+771 
-779 ACVAK
+779 
-784 AGRRWGR
+784 
-791 RDVNHSRRPAH
+791 
-802 PPPWVYRPSLLREQK
+802 
-817 RRPLGVPPGD
+817 
-827 WVRRP
+827 
-832 NFSLLSS
+832 

>member
-44 SYLRPREVQV
+44 SYMRPREVQV

-106 GLPEEE
+106 GLPEDE

-137 KPGNIMRLMGEEGQ
+137 KPGNIMRLLGEEGQ

-160 AARELDDDEKFV
+160 AARELDDDEKFI

-194 QQKTFGVTVDLW
+194 QQKAFGVAVDLW

-230 NKEMMYRITTEKPAG
+230 NKEIMYRITTEKPAG

-258 EWSYTLP
+258 EWSYSLP
-265 VTCRLSTGLQS
+265 ITCRLSSGLQS

-306 LQRVVVHV
+306 LQRVIVHV
-314 FSLSQA
+314 FSLSEA
-320 ALHRVYIHAHNTVAI
+320 VLHHVYIHGHNTIAI
-335 FLEAVYKQT
+335 FLEAVYEQT
-344 SVAPQHQEY
+344 NVAPQHQEY

-358 VCVLEPS
+358 LCVLEPN

-371 THTTASSPLTL
+371 AHTTASSPLTL

-396 DPAQD
+396 DPALD
-401 IPKFFPKVDL
+401 IPKFVPKVDL
-411 QADYST
+411 QADYNT
-417 AKSVLGAGYQALW
+417 AKGVLGAGYQALR
-430 LARAL
+430 LAQAL
-435 LAGQELMLRGLYWF
+435 LAGQELMLRGLHWF
-449 VETLQVTCRRTLEVT
+449 VEILQATCRRTLEVT
-464 RMALLFLSSSLGTER
+464 RMALLFLSSSLGTDR
-479 FSSVAGMPEMQEL
+479 FSNGAGTPEIQEL
-492 KRITE
+492 KRATE
-497 LRSKLRALA
+497 LRSQLRTLA
-506 EALSRCSHNI
+506 GVLSRCSHNI
-516 TETQTSL
+516 TETQMSL
-523 STLSSELM
+523 SSLSSELV
-531 KNRDQVLADRSIQQ
+531 KNRDQVHEDRSTQK
-545 IQCCLDKMNLIYKQ
+545 IQCCLDKMYLIYKQ
-559 FKKSRMRPGLGYNE
+559 FKKSRVRPGLGYNE

-582 NFGHLAK
+582 NFSHLAK
-589 RLLQVFQEKCVQKY
+589 RLLQVFQEECVQKY
-603 QTSLVTHGKWM
+603 QTSLVTHGKHM
-614 REVHET
+614 RERRESMKVLTLICCGT
-620 RNHLRMV
+620 RSVGTSHRWCTRPGTTCAWSAAPWPPVTPKPREPRRASASSLTGCLSSSSRTEQRGLRPP
-627 SCSVAAFNTE
+627 
-637 AQGAQE
+637 
-643 GLGKLLDQLSHQLL
+643 HPPQLL
-657 QDRTKEAQVSAPP
+657 I
-670 TAPHPSPALMDL
+670 PAL
-682 VLHMQELCE
+682 
-691 EMKLLAFDLQ
+691 
-701 DNNRII
+701 R
-707 EGAGPDAGGC
+707 
-717 PISSAYLSPG
+717 
-727 QQLGD
+727 
-732 VTSITF
+732 
-738 HCLSAGSSPA
+738 
-748 GPGVPGHLCQA
+748 
-759 TAWAELCVSHRL
+759 
-771 RYGSSVPR
+771 
-779 ACVAK
+779 
-784 AGRRWGR
+784 
-791 RDVNHSRRPAH
+791 
-802 PPPWVYRPSLLREQK
+802 
-817 RRPLGVPPGD
+817 
-827 WVRRP
+827 
-832 NFSLLSS
+832 

>member
-54 REFEVLRKLNHQNI
+54 REFDVLRKLNHQNI
-68 VKLFAVEETGGSR
+68 VKLFAVEETVGPVLGQREVVLSLTHTGWKDSGHRIMETWSHACQQGGSR

-89 CSSGSLLSVLES
+89 CSGGSLLSVLES

-117 RCVVAGMNHLRENGI
+117 RCVVAGMNHLRENSI

-265 VTCRLSTGLQS
+265 VTCRLSMGLQS

-320 ALHRVYIHAHNTVAI
+320 VLHHVYIHAHNTVAI

-371 THTTASSPLTL
+371 AHTTASSPLTL
-382 FSMASE
+382 FTMASE

-449 VETLQVTCRRTLEVT
+449 VEMLQATCRRTLEVT

-492 KRITE
+492 KRVTE

-506 EALSRCSHNI
+506 EALSRYAHDI
-516 TETQTSL
+516 TETQMSL
-523 STLSSELM
+523 SNLSSELM
-531 KNRDQVLADRSIQQ
+531 KNRDQHPADSVLFGQDEPHLQTVQEIQNEARPRLQRGADSQ
-545 IQCCLDKMNLIYKQ
+545 
-559 FKKSRMRPGLGYNE
+559 
-573 EQIHKLDKV
+573 
-582 NFGHLAK
+582 
-589 RLLQVFQEKCVQKY
+589 
-603 QTSLVTHGKWM
+603 
-614 REVHET
+614 
-620 RNHLRMV
+620 
-627 SCSVAAFNTE
+627 
-637 AQGAQE
+637 
-643 GLGKLLDQLSHQLL
+643 
-657 QDRTKEAQVSAPP
+657 
-670 TAPHPSPALMDL
+670 
-682 VLHMQELCE
+682 
-691 EMKLLAFDLQ
+691 
-701 DNNRII
+701 
-707 EGAGPDAGGC
+707 AG
-717 PISSAYLSPG
+717 
-727 QQLGD
+727 
-732 VTSITF
+732 
-738 HCLSAGSSPA
+738 
-748 GPGVPGHLCQA
+748 
-759 TAWAELCVSHRL
+759 
-771 RYGSSVPR
+771 
-779 ACVAK
+779 
-784 AGRRWGR
+784 
-791 RDVNHSRRPAH
+791 
-802 PPPWVYRPSLLREQK
+802 
-817 RRPLGVPPGD
+817 
-827 WVRRP
+827 
-832 NFSLLSS
+832 

>member
-54 REFEVLRKLNHQNI
+54 REFDVLRKLNHQNI
-68 VKLFAVEETGGSR
+68 VKLFAVEETVGPVLGQREVVLSLTHTGWKDSGHRIMETWSHACQQGGSR

-89 CSSGSLLSVLES
+89 CSGGSLLSVLES

-106 GLPEEE
+106 GLPEDE

-117 RCVVAGMNHLRENGI
+117 RCVVAGMNHLRENSI

-265 VTCRLSTGLQS
+265 ITCRLSMGLQS

-320 ALHRVYIHAHNTVAI
+320 VLHHVYIHAHNTVAI

-371 THTTASSPLTL
+371 AHTTASSPLTL

-449 VETLQVTCRRTLEVT
+449 VEMLQVTCRRTLEVT

-492 KRITE
+492 KRVTE

-506 EALSRCSHNI
+506 EALSRYAHDI
-516 TETQTSL
+516 TETQMSL
-523 STLSSELM
+523 SNLSSELM
-531 KNRDQVLADRSIQQ
+531 KNRDQVHADRSIQQ

-559 FKKSRMRPGLGYNE
+559 FKKSRMRPGEPRRLFCLRHWDS
-573 EQIHKLDKV
+573 II
-582 NFGHLAK
+582 LA
-589 RLLQVFQEKCVQKY
+589 
-603 QTSLVTHGKWM
+603 SLP
-614 REVHET
+614 
-620 RNHLRMV
+620 
-627 SCSVAAFNTE
+627 F
-637 AQGAQE
+637 
-643 GLGKLLDQLSHQLL
+643 
-657 QDRTKEAQVSAPP
+657 
-670 TAPHPSPALMDL
+670 
-682 VLHMQELCE
+682 
-691 EMKLLAFDLQ
+691 
-701 DNNRII
+701 
-707 EGAGPDAGGC
+707 
-717 PISSAYLSPG
+717 
-727 QQLGD
+727 
-732 VTSITF
+732 
-738 HCLSAGSSPA
+738 
-748 GPGVPGHLCQA
+748 
-759 TAWAELCVSHRL
+759 
-771 RYGSSVPR
+771 
-779 ACVAK
+779 
-784 AGRRWGR
+784 
-791 RDVNHSRRPAH
+791 
-802 PPPWVYRPSLLREQK
+802 
-817 RRPLGVPPGD
+817 
-827 WVRRP
+827 
-832 NFSLLSS
+832 

>member
-44 SYLRPREVQV
+44 SYLRPREVQ
-54 REFEVLRKLNHQNI
+54 
-68 VKLFAVEETGGSR
+68 GGSR

-106 GLPEEE
+106 GLPEDE

-137 KPGNIMRLMGEEGQ
+137 KPGNIMRLVGEEGQ

-194 QQKTFGVTVDLW
+194 QQKAFGVAVDLW

-230 NKEMMYRITTEKPAG
+230 NKEIMHRITTEKPAG
-245 AIAGTQRRENGPL
+245 AIAGTQRLENGPL

-265 VTCRLSTGLQS
+265 VTCQLSMGLQS
-276 QLVPILANILEVEQA
+276 QLVPILVNILEVEQA

-314 FSLSQA
+314 FSLPQA
-320 ALHRVYIHAHNTVAI
+320 VVHHVYIHAHNTIAI

-344 SVAPQHQEY
+344 NVAPQHQEY

-358 VCVLEPS
+358 LCVLEPS

-371 THTTASSPLTL
+371 AHTTASSPLTL
-382 FSMASE
+382 FSTVSE

-396 DPAQD
+396 DPALD
-401 IPKFFPKVDL
+401 IPKFVPKVDL
-411 QADYST
+411 QADYNT
-417 AKSVLGAGYQALW
+417 AKGVLGAGFQALR
-430 LARAL
+430 LAQAL
-435 LAGQELMLRGLYWF
+435 LAGQELMLRGLHWF
-449 VETLQVTCRRTLEVT
+449 VEILQATCRRTLEVT
-464 RMALLFLSSSLGTER
+464 RMALLFLSSSLGTE
-479 FSSVAGMPEMQEL
+479 SSVAGVPEIQEL
-492 KRITE
+492 RRAAE
-497 LRSKLRALA
+497 LRSKLRTLA
-506 EALSRCSHNI
+506 EVLSRCSHNI
-516 TETQTSL
+516 TETKTTL
-523 STLSSELM
+523 SSLSSELM
-531 KNRDQVLADRSIQQ
+531 KNRDQVHEDRSIQQ
-545 IQCCLDKMNLIYKQ
+545 IQCCLDKMYLIYKQ

-582 NFGHLAK
+582 NFSHLAK
-589 RLLQVFQEKCVQKY
+589 RLLQVFQEGRVQKY
-603 QTSLVTHGKWM
+603 QASLVTHGKRM
-614 REVHET
+614 RVVHET
-620 RNHLRMV
+620 RNHLRLV
-627 SCSVAAFNTE
+627 GCSVAACNTE

-643 GLGKLLDQLSHQLL
+643 SLSKILDWLSQQLL
-657 QDRTKEAQVSAPP
+657 QDRTKGAQASPPP
-670 TAPHPSPALMDL
+670 TATYPSPALKDL
-682 VLHMQELCE
+682 VLHMQELCK
-691 EMKLLAFDLQ
+691 EMKVLASDLQ
-701 DNNRII
+701 DNNRVI
-707 EGAGPDAGGC
+707 EG
-717 PISSAYLSPG
+717 
-727 QQLGD
+727 
-732 VTSITF
+732 
-738 HCLSAGSSPA
+738 
-748 GPGVPGHLCQA
+748 
-759 TAWAELCVSHRL
+759 
-771 RYGSSVPR
+771 
-779 ACVAK
+779 
-784 AGRRWGR
+784 
-791 RDVNHSRRPAH
+791 
-802 PPPWVYRPSLLREQK
+802 SLLQHSTSLVYTLDLTQPTALPKLEGVISEQ
-817 RRPLGVPPGD
+817 VS
-827 WVRRP
+827 
-832 NFSLLSS
+832 SL

>member
-68 VKLFAVEETGGSR
+68 IKLFAVEEMGGSR

-106 GLPEEE
+106 GLPEDE

-137 KPGNIMRLMGEEGQ
+137 KPGNIMRLVGEEGQ

-194 QQKTFGVTVDLW
+194 QQKAFGVAVDLW

-230 NKEMMYRITTEKPAG
+230 NKEIMYRITTEKPAG
-245 AIAGTQRRENGPL
+245 AIAGTQRLENGPL

-265 VTCRLSTGLQS
+265 ITCQLSLGLQS

-314 FSLSQA
+314 FSLPQA
-320 ALHRVYIHAHNTVAI
+320 VMHHVYIHAHNTIAI

-344 SVAPQHQEY
+344 NVAPQHQEY

-358 VCVLEPS
+358 LCVLEPS

-371 THTTASSPLTL
+371 AHTTASSPLTL
-382 FSMASE
+382 FSMVSE

-396 DPAQD
+396 DPALD
-401 IPKFFPKVDL
+401 IPKFVPKVDL
-411 QADYST
+411 QADYNT
-417 AKSVLGAGYQALW
+417 AKGVLGAGYQALR
-430 LARAL
+430 LAQAL
-435 LAGQELMLRGLYWF
+435 LAGQELMLRGLHWF
-449 VETLQVTCRRTLEVT
+449 VT
-464 RMALLFLSSSLGTER
+464 
-479 FSSVAGMPEMQEL
+479 VAGVPEIQEL
-492 KRITE
+492 KRAAE
-497 LRSKLRALA
+497 LRSKLRTLA
-506 EALSRCSHNI
+506 EVLSRCSHNI
-516 TETQTSL
+516 TETKMTL
-523 STLSSELM
+523 SNLSSELM
-531 KNRDQVLADRSIQQ
+531 KNRDQVHADRSIQQ
-545 IQCCLDKMNLIYKQ
+545 IQCCLDKMYLIYKQ

-582 NFGHLAK
+582 NFSHLAK
-589 RLLQVFQEKCVQKY
+589 RLLQVFQEERVQKY
-603 QTSLVTHGKWM
+603 QASLVTHGKRM
-614 REVHET
+614 RVVHET
-620 RNHLRMV
+620 RNHLRLV
-627 SCSVAAFNTE
+627 GCSVAACNTE

-643 GLGKLLDQLSHQLL
+643 SLSKILDWLSHQLL
-657 QDRTKEAQVSAPP
+657 QDRTKGAQASPPP
-670 TAPHPSPALMDL
+670 TAPYPSPALKDL
-682 VLHMQELCE
+682 VLHMQELCK
-691 EMKLLAFDLQ
+691 EMKVLASDLQ
-701 DNNRII
+701 DNNRVI
-707 EGAGPDAGGC
+707 EGLSRVPSAPD
-717 PISSAYLSPG
+717 I
-727 QQLGD
+727 
-732 VTSITF
+732 
-738 HCLSAGSSPA
+738 
-748 GPGVPGHLCQA
+748 
-759 TAWAELCVSHRL
+759 
-771 RYGSSVPR
+771 
-779 ACVAK
+779 
-784 AGRRWGR
+784 
-791 RDVNHSRRPAH
+791 
-802 PPPWVYRPSLLREQK
+802 
-817 RRPLGVPPGD
+817 
-827 WVRRP
+827 
-832 NFSLLSS
+832 

>member
-194 QQKTFGVTVDLW
+194 QQKAFGVTVDLW

-222 VPFGGPRR
+222 IPFGGPRR
-230 NKEMMYRITTEKPAG
+230 NKEIMYRITTEKPAG

-265 VTCRLSTGLQS
+265 ITCQLSMGLQS
-276 QLVPILANILEVEQA
+276 QLVPILANILEAEQA

-320 ALHRVYIHAHNTVAI
+320 VQHHVYIHAHNTIAI
-335 FLEAVYKQT
+335 FLEAVYQQT
-344 SVAPQHQEY
+344 NVAPQHQEY

-358 VCVLEPS
+358 LCVLEPS

-396 DPAQD
+396 DPALD
-401 IPKFFPKVDL
+401 IPKFVPKVDL
-411 QADYST
+411 QADYNS
-417 AKSVLGAGYQALW
+417 AKGMLGAGYQARQ
-430 LARAL
+430 LAQAL
-435 LAGQELMLRGLYWF
+435 LEGQELMLRGLHWL
-449 VETLQVTCRRTLEVT
+449 VEVLQTTCRRTLEVT
-464 RMALLFLSSSLGTER
+464 RTALLFLSSSLGTER
-479 FSSVAGMPEMQEL
+479 FASTAGRPEIQEL
-492 KRITE
+492 SGPAE
-497 LRSKLRALA
+497 LRSKLRTLA
-506 EALSRCSHNI
+506 EVLSRCSQSV
-516 TETQTSL
+516 TETHMSL
-523 STLSSELM
+523 RNLSSELV
-531 KNRDQVLADRSIQQ
+531 KNRDQHPEDSVLFGQDVPHLQTVQEIQ
-545 IQCCLDKMNLIYKQ
+545 DET
-559 FKKSRMRPGLGYNE
+559 R
-573 EQIHKLDKV
+573 V
-582 NFGHLAK
+582 NFSHLAK
-589 RLLQVFQEKCVQKY
+589 RLLQVFQEECVQKY
-603 QTSLVTHGKWM
+603 QAALVTHGKRM
-614 REVHET
+614 RMVQET
-620 RNHLRMV
+620 RNHLRLV
-627 SCSVAAFNTE
+627 GCSVAACNTE

-643 GLGKLLDQLSHQLL
+643 SLSKILDRLSHQLL
-657 QDRTKEAQVSAPP
+657 QDGRVEAQASSPPIAPY
-670 TAPHPSPALMDL
+670 PSPAAPGSHDL
-682 VLHMQELCE
+682 VLYMQELHR
-691 EMKLLAFDLQ
+691 EMQLLAFDLQ

-707 EGAGPDAGGC
+707 ER
-717 PISSAYLSPG
+717 LS
-727 QQLGD
+727 
-732 VTSITF
+732 
-738 HCLSAGSSPA
+738 
-748 GPGVPGHLCQA
+748 GVPSA
-759 TAWAELCVSHRL
+759 
-771 RYGSSVPR
+771 P
-779 ACVAK
+779 
-784 AGRRWGR
+784 
-791 RDVNHSRRPAH
+791 DV
-802 PPPWVYRPSLLREQK
+802 
-817 RRPLGVPPGD
+817 
-827 WVRRP
+827 
-832 NFSLLSS
+832 

>member
-1 MQSTVNYLWHT
+1 MGRWPASWEQEMQSTVNYLWHT

-68 VKLFAVEETGGSR
+68 IKLFAVEEMGASR
-81 QKVLVMEY
+81 QKALVMEY
-89 CSSGSLLSVLES
+89 CASGSLLSVLES

-106 GLPEEE
+106 GLPEDE

-137 KPGNIMRLMGEEGQ
+137 KPGNIMRLVGEEGQ

-194 QQKTFGVTVDLW
+194 QQKAFGVAVDLW

-230 NKEMMYRITTEKPAG
+230 NKEIMYRITTEKPAG
-245 AIAGTQRRENGPL
+245 AIAGTQRLENGPL

-265 VTCRLSTGLQS
+265 VTCQLSMGLQI

-314 FSLSQA
+314 FSLPQA
-320 ALHRVYIHAHNTVAI
+320 VVHHVYIHAHNTIAI

-344 SVAPQHQEY
+344 NVAPQHQEY

-358 VCVLEPS
+358 LCVLESS

-371 THTTASSPLTL
+371 AHTTASSPLTL
-382 FSMASE
+382 FSMVSE

-396 DPAQD
+396 DPALD
-401 IPKFFPKVDL
+401 IPKFVPKVDL
-411 QADYST
+411 QADYNT
-417 AKSVLGAGYQALW
+417 AKGVLGAGYQALR
-430 LARAL
+430 LAQAL

-449 VETLQVTCRRTLEVT
+449 VFSNMAGVTEI
-464 RMALLFLSSSLGTER
+464 
-479 FSSVAGMPEMQEL
+479 QEL
-492 KRITE
+492 KRAAE
-497 LRSKLRALA
+497 LRSKLRTLA
-506 EALSRCSHNI
+506 EVLSRCSHNI
-516 TETQTSL
+516 TETKMTL
-523 STLSSELM
+523 SNLSSELM
-531 KNRDQVLADRSIQQ
+531 KNRDQVHEDRSIQQ
-545 IQCCLDKMNLIYKQ
+545 IQCCLDKMYLIYKQ

-582 NFGHLAK
+582 NFSHLAK
-589 RLLQVFQEKCVQKY
+589 RLLQVFQEERVQKY
-603 QTSLVTHGKWM
+603 QASLVTHGKRM
-614 REVHET
+614 RVVHET
-620 RNHLRMV
+620 RNHLRLV
-627 SCSVAAFNTE
+627 GCSVAACNTE

-643 GLGKLLDQLSHQLL
+643 SLSKILDWLSHQLL
-657 QDRTKEAQVSAPP
+657 QDRTKGAQASPPP
-670 TAPHPSPALMDL
+670 TAPYPSPALKDL
-682 VLHMQELCE
+682 VLHMQELCK
-691 EMKLLAFDLQ
+691 EMKVLASDLQ
-701 DNNRII
+701 DNNRVI
-707 EGAGPDAGGC
+707 EGLSRVPSAPD
-717 PISSAYLSPG
+717 I
-727 QQLGD
+727 
-732 VTSITF
+732 
-738 HCLSAGSSPA
+738 
-748 GPGVPGHLCQA
+748 
-759 TAWAELCVSHRL
+759 
-771 RYGSSVPR
+771 
-779 ACVAK
+779 
-784 AGRRWGR
+784 
-791 RDVNHSRRPAH
+791 
-802 PPPWVYRPSLLREQK
+802 
-817 RRPLGVPPGD
+817 
-827 WVRRP
+827 
-832 NFSLLSS
+832 

>member
-21 ASVYKARNKK
+21 ASVYKARNK
-31 SGELVAVKVFNTA
+31 
-44 SYLRPREVQV
+44 
-54 REFEVLRKLNHQNI
+54 
-68 VKLFAVEETGGSR
+68 GGSR

-106 GLPEEE
+106 GLPEDE

-137 KPGNIMRLMGEEGQ
+137 KPGNIMRLVGEEGQ

-194 QQKTFGVTVDLW
+194 QQKAFGVAVDLW

-230 NKEMMYRITTEKPAG
+230 NKEIMHRITTEKPAG
-245 AIAGTQRRENGPL
+245 AIAGTQRLENGPL

-265 VTCRLSTGLQS
+265 VTCQLSMGLQS
-276 QLVPILANILEVEQA
+276 QLVPILVNILEVEQA

-314 FSLSQA
+314 FSLPQA
-320 ALHRVYIHAHNTVAI
+320 VVHHVYIHAHNTIAI

-344 SVAPQHQEY
+344 NVAPQHQEY

-358 VCVLEPS
+358 LCVLEPS

-371 THTTASSPLTL
+371 AHTTASSPLTL
-382 FSMASE
+382 FSTVSE

-396 DPAQD
+396 DPALD
-401 IPKFFPKVDL
+401 IPKFVPKVDL
-411 QADYST
+411 QADYNT
-417 AKSVLGAGYQALW
+417 AKGVLGAGFQALR
-430 LARAL
+430 LAQAL
-435 LAGQELMLRGLYWF
+435 LAGQELMLRGLHWF
-449 VETLQVTCRRTLEVT
+449 VEILQATCRRTLEVT

-479 FSSVAGMPEMQEL
+479 FSSVAGVPEIQEL
-492 KRITE
+492 RRAAE
-497 LRSKLRALA
+497 LRSKLRTLA
-506 EALSRCSHNI
+506 EVLSRCSHNI
-516 TETQTSL
+516 TETKTTL
-523 STLSSELM
+523 SSLSSELM
-531 KNRDQVLADRSIQQ
+531 KNRDQVHEDRSIQQ
-545 IQCCLDKMNLIYKQ
+545 IQCCLDKMYLIYKQ

-582 NFGHLAK
+582 NFSHLAK
-589 RLLQVFQEKCVQKY
+589 RLLQVFQEGRVQKY
-603 QTSLVTHGKWM
+603 QASLVTHGKRM
-614 REVHET
+614 RVVHET
-620 RNHLRMV
+620 RNHLRLV
-627 SCSVAAFNTE
+627 GCSVAACNTE

-643 GLGKLLDQLSHQLL
+643 SLSKILDWLSQQLL
-657 QDRTKEAQVSAPP
+657 QDRTKGAQASPPP
-670 TAPHPSPALMDL
+670 TATYPSPALKDL
-682 VLHMQELCE
+682 VLHMQELCK
-691 EMKLLAFDLQ
+691 EMKVLASDLQ
-701 DNNRII
+701 DNNRVI
-707 EGAGPDAGGC
+707 EG
-717 PISSAYLSPG
+717 
-727 QQLGD
+727 
-732 VTSITF
+732 
-738 HCLSAGSSPA
+738 
-748 GPGVPGHLCQA
+748 
-759 TAWAELCVSHRL
+759 
-771 RYGSSVPR
+771 
-779 ACVAK
+779 
-784 AGRRWGR
+784 
-791 RDVNHSRRPAH
+791 
-802 PPPWVYRPSLLREQK
+802 SLLQHSTSLVYTLDLTQPTALPKLEGVISEQ
-817 RRPLGVPPGD
+817 VS
-827 WVRRP
+827 
-832 NFSLLSS
+832 SL

>member
-1 MQSTVNYLWHT
+1 MQSTASYLWHS

-44 SYLRPREVQV
+44 SYLRPHEVQV

-137 KPGNIMRLMGEEGQ
+137 KPGNIMRLVGEEGQ

-194 QQKTFGVTVDLW
+194 QQKAFGVTVDLW

-230 NKEMMYRITTEKPAG
+230 NKEIMYRITTEKPAG
-245 AIAGTQRRENGPL
+245 AIAGAQKRENGPL

-265 VTCRLSTGLQS
+265 ITCRLSVGLQS

-306 LQRVVVHV
+306 LQRVVIHV

-320 ALHRVYIHAHNTVAI
+320 TLHHVYIHAHNTIAI
-335 FLEAVYKQT
+335 FLESVYEQT
-344 SVAPQHQEY
+344 NVAPRHQEY

-358 VCVLEPS
+358 VCVLEPK
-365 LSAQHI
+365 LPAQHLC
-371 THTTASSPLTL
+371 TTARSPLIL
-382 FSMASE
+382 FSVASE

-396 DPAQD
+396 DPALD
-401 IPKFFPKVDL
+401 IPKFVPKVDL
-411 QADYST
+411 QADYNT
-417 AKSVLGAGYQALW
+417 AKGVLGASYQALW
-430 LARAL
+430 LAQAL
-435 LAGQELMLRGLYWF
+435 LDGQELMLRGLHWV
-449 VETLQVTCRRTLEVT
+449 VEVLQSTCRRTLEVT
-464 RMALLFLSSSLGTER
+464 RTALLFLSSSLGAESRET
-479 FSSVAGMPEMQEL
+479 GMPEIQEL
-492 KRITE
+492 KQASE
-497 LRSKLRALA
+497 LRSRLRTLA
-506 EALSRCSHNI
+506 EVLHRCSQNV
-516 TETQTSL
+516 TETQRNL
-523 STLSSELM
+523 SSLSSELA
-531 KNRDQVLADRSIQQ
+531 KNRDQVHEDRRCPIARNLSINHSINKQINTPHSPTQQSIQQ
-545 IQCCLDKMNLIYKQ
+545 IQCCLDKMFLIHKQ

-582 NFGHLAK
+582 NFSHLAK
-589 RLLQVFQEKCVQKY
+589 RLLQVFQEECVQKY
-603 QTSLVTHGKWM
+603 QASLVTHGKRM
-614 REVHET
+614 RVAHET
-620 RNHLRMV
+620 RNHLRLV
-627 SCSVAAFNTE
+627 GCSVAACNTE

-643 GLGKLLDQLSHQLL
+643 SLSKILDQLSHQLL
-657 QDRTKEAQVSAPP
+657 QNRAKGAQAPP
-670 TAPHPSPALMDL
+670 PPAASYPSPVPKDL
-682 VLHMQELCE
+682 VRHMQELCE
-691 EMKLLAFDLQ
+691 GMKLLAFDLQ

-707 EGAGPDAGGC
+707 E
-717 PISSAYLSPG
+717 
-727 QQLGD
+727 
-732 VTSITF
+732 
-738 HCLSAGSSPA
+738 
-748 GPGVPGHLCQA
+748 
-759 TAWAELCVSHRL
+759 RL
-771 RYGSSVPR
+771 N
-779 ACVAK
+779 K
-784 AGRRWGR
+784 
-791 RDVNHSRRPAH
+791 
-802 PPPWVYRPSLLREQK
+802 
-817 RRPLGVPPGD
+817 VPPAPD
-827 WVRRP
+827 V
-832 NFSLLSS
+832 